1 MIETN
6 IIAAIYSVD
15 TVVVSCIDSIIAVI
29 PHVAALSAVY
39 TCIVVTSGSLIAHTI
54 IISAG

>member
-1 MIETN
+1 MI
-6 IIAAIYSVD
+6 
-15 TVVVSCIDSIIAVI
+15 VVSCIDIIVAVI
-29 PHVAALSAVY
+29 PDIAALSAVY